1 MLNERAPAT
10 DFIRNR
16 SRDELVNKYSTADSL
31 NTDKELAEVI
41 ANHLSEAEDSALTIF
56 LAAIKY
62 GQVLELMESLKNYC
76 VFPWSENDKKS

>member
-1 MLNERAPAT
+1 M
-10 DFIRNR
+10 
-16 SRDELVNKYSTADSL
+16 NKYSTADSL

-56 LAAIKY
+56 FSSDFKY
-62 GQVLELMESLKNYC
+62 GQVELMESLKNYC